1 MTGPGPLV
9 PVVALHGEDILAIS
23 GVVLLWVV
31 VRKLTRGR

>member
-1 MTGPGPLV
+1 MTDPDLLV
-9 PVVALHGEDILAIS
+9 PIVALHGEDILAIS

>member
-1 MTGPGPLV
+1 MTDPYLLV
-9 PVVALHGEDILAIS
+9 PIVALHGEDILAIS